1 MTIDWTECRNIW
13 TRRRAESGSEP
24 QPVGRK
30 HTDGVKRAILV
41 DEGSL
46 HLRTDLAPPW
56 PGRFVRIDG
65 TRTYVRDT
73 ASTSPRTAEPALY
86 VHGLG
91 GSSQNW
97 TDVAGMLDHRLAGEA
112 IDLPGF
118 GRSDPADRYSVEA
131 FAHRVVRCIED
142 SNRGP
147 VHLIGNS
154 LGGAIAV
161 KVAAVR
167 PDLIRTLTL
176 ISPALPFLDP
186 RRSAQGRLLPLLAI
200 PRADRLAQRRLAT
213 MLPEVLAQQVLDA
226 CFGDPARIHPQRF
239 LEAVSEA
246 QLRYD
251 VPWYAD
257 AYVRTLRGLVG
268 SFLRAYLPGSSSL
281 WRTAARVN
289 RPTLV
294 IGGRMDRLVDVRVV
308 PHAARVIRDAR
319 LLMLADVGHV
329 AQMEAPELVARA
341 IVGMLDEV
349 SNQPNA
355 PRIAKTGAIHAGA
368 ARSRAASTGAVRGRA
383 ASTGRSDVASTG
395 AGRSDVAAQD
405 GRDTRTNGGRSS
417 GPRIRK
423 PARGSAT
430 GRAA

>member
-1 MTIDWTECRNIW
+1 MTIDWTECRNFW
-13 TRRRAESGSEP
+13 TRRRAEPGSDAEL
-24 QPVGRK
+24 VGRK

-41 DEGSL
+41 DAGSL
-46 HLRTDLAPPW
+46 HLRTDLVPPW

-65 TRTYVRDT
+65 TRTHVRDT
-73 ASTSPRTAEPALY
+73 PTTAPRTAEPALY

-118 GRSDPADRYSVEA
+118 GRSDPAERYTVDA

-142 SNRGP
+142 SDRGA

-226 CFGDPARIHPQRF
+226 CFGDPARIHPRRF
-239 LEAVSEA
+239 VEAVEEA

-281 WRTAARVN
+281 WRTAARVS

-308 PHAARVIRDAR
+308 PHTARVIRDAR
-319 LLMLADVGHV
+319 LLMLPDVGHV

-349 SNQPNA
+349 STQDHA
-355 PRIAKTGAIHAGA
+355 PRIAKKVPARAGA
-368 ARSRAASTGAVRGRA
+368 ARTGTGSAV
-383 ASTGRSDVASTG
+383 DC
-395 AGRSDVAAQD
+395 AGRRGGAAHARS
-405 GRDTRTNGGRSS
+405 GRTAGTAD
-417 GPRIRK
+417 RK
-423 PARGSAT
+423 STDGSAT

>member
-1 MTIDWTECRNIW
+1 MTIDWTECRNFW
-13 TRRRAESGSEP
+13 TRRRAEPGSDAE
-24 QPVGRK
+24 PVGRK

-46 HLRTDLAPPW
+46 HLRTDLVRPW

-73 ASTSPRTAEPALY
+73 PTTAPRTAEPALY

-118 GRSDPADRYSVEA
+118 GRSDPADRYTVDA
-131 FAHRVVRCIED
+131 FAHRVIRCIED
-142 SNRGP
+142 SDRGA

-200 PRADRLAQRRLAT
+200 PRADRLLQPRGRR
-213 MLPEVLAQQVLDA
+213 
-226 CFGDPARIHPQRF
+226 GARR
-239 LEAVSEA
+239 
-246 QLRYD
+246 
-251 VPWYAD
+251 
-257 AYVRTLRGLVG
+257 
-268 SFLRAYLPGSSSL
+268 
-281 WRTAARVN
+281 
-289 RPTLV
+289 
-294 IGGRMDRLVDVRVV
+294 
-308 PHAARVIRDAR
+308 
-319 LLMLADVGHV
+319 
-329 AQMEAPELVARA
+329 ARA
-341 IVGMLDEV
+341 ACRRHFAQACGLGLDHRRGDR
-349 SNQPNA
+349 SRPSLRSRLCR
-355 PRIAKTGAIHAGA
+355 PDRR
-368 ARSRAASTGAVRGRA
+368 ARSASYHREACRRRGCR
-383 ASTGRSDVASTG
+383 
-395 AGRSDVAAQD
+395 
-405 GRDTRTNGGRSS
+405 
-417 GPRIRK
+417 
-423 PARGSAT
+423 
-430 GRAA
+430 